1 MEEILD
7 GEKNVMEYLELL
19 FISKREYE
27 QRKEILLKKY
37 GIMLKEKEESEMRRM
52 CTFSDA
58 VWERGRNEGI
68 ETGREEGILS
78 NSIKNIQNLIRN
90 HVVSS
95 IEEAMDL
102 LGVEPSL
109 RPSILQSIQIH

>member
-27 QRKEILLKKY
+27 QRKEILLKK
-37 GIMLKEKEESEMRRM
+37 EVESEMRRM

-58 VWERGRNEGI
+58 VWERGKN
-68 ETGREEGILS
+68 EGILS
-78 NSIKNIQNLIRN
+78 NSIKNIQNLIQN

-102 LGVEPSL
+102 LGVEASL

>member
-37 GIMLKEKEESEMRRM
+37 GIILKEEEESEMRRM

-58 VWERGRNEGI
+58 VWERGRD
-68 ETGREEGILS
+68 EGILS

-102 LGVEPSL
+102 LGVEASL